1 MKHALHLLSNDER
14 SIKELMTGS
23 PAGREYLQFIIEG
36 LLSKAKSVLGV
47 IQLFN
52 ASSDIGIKEPA
63 FYKAL
68 LSKLSELMK

>member
-23 PAGREYLQFIIEG
+23 PAGREYLQFIEEG

-47 IQLFN
+47 I
-52 ASSDIGIKEPA
+52 
-63 FYKAL
+63 
-68 LSKLSELMK
+68 